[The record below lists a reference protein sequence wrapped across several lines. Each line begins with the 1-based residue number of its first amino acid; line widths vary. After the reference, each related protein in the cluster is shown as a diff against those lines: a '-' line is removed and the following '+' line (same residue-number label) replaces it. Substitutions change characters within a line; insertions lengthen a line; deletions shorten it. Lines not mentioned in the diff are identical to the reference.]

1 MGNKINEEETNM
13 DFGLSFSFPFQDEEW
28 VKKVVLTAVISL
40 IPLIGQIALIG
51 WLVELTRRV
60 IRGDAE
66 PLPDWADFGG
76 ILMLGLKIFAI
87 GFVYALPL
95 MFIVIPM
102 GIVDALV
109 DSESAAA
116 LYSIVTMCFSCF
128 ALIYGLALAFFFPAA
143 VGELAATD
151 DFGAAINP
159 TNIFA
164 HVRAAPNAYL
174 LAFVGTIVAGFLAG
188 FGIILCF
195 VGIIFTTVYAY
206 AVQGHLYGQAYLEA
220 TNA

>member
-1 MGNKINEEETNM
+1 M

-28 VKKVVLTAVISL
+28 VKKIVLTAVISL
-40 IPLIGQIALIG
+40 IPIIGQLALIG

-60 IRGDAE
+60 IRGDTE

-76 ILMLGLKIFAI
+76 ILVLGLKMFAI

-95 MFIVIPM
+95 MFATIPM
-102 GIVDALV
+102 AIF
-109 DSESAAA
+109 DSLIDSDSAAA
-116 LYSIVTMCFSCF
+116 VYTIVTLCFSCF

-151 DFGAAINP
+151 NLGAAINP
-159 TNIFA
+159 MNIIA
-164 HVRAAPNAYL
+164 HLRSAPSAYL
-174 LAFVGTIVAGFLAG
+174 LAFLGTIIAGFLSG

-195 VGIIFTTVYAY
+195 VGVIFTTVYAY

-220 TNA
+220 TKA

>member
-1 MGNKINEEETNM
+1 M

-28 VKKVVLTAVISL
+28 VKKIVLTAVISL
-40 IPLIGQIALIG
+40 IPIIGQLALIG

-60 IRGDAE
+60 IRGDTE

-76 ILMLGLKIFAI
+76 ILVLGLKMFAI

-95 MFIVIPM
+95 MFATIPM
-102 GIVDALV
+102 AIF
-109 DSESAAA
+109 DSLIDSDSAAT
-116 LYSIVTMCFSCF
+116 LYTIVTLCFSCF

-151 DFGAAINP
+151 NLGAAINP
-159 TNIFA
+159 MNIIA
-164 HVRAAPNAYL
+164 HLRAAPSAYL
-174 LAFVGTIVAGFLAG
+174 LAFLGTIVAGFLSG

-195 VGIIFTTVYAY
+195 VGVIFTTVYAY

-220 TNA
+220 TKA

>member
-1 MGNKINEEETNM
+1 M
-13 DFGLSFSFPFQDEEW
+13 DFGLAFSFPFQDEEW

-40 IPLIGQIALIG
+40 IPFIGQFALIG

-76 ILMLGLKIFAI
+76 ILVLGLKMFAI
-87 GFVYALPL
+87 GFVYAIPL
-95 MFIVIPM
+95 MFVAIPM
-102 GIVDALV
+102 AIFDALI
-109 DSESAAA
+109 DSDSAVA
-116 LYSIVTMCFSCF
+116 LYTIVTLCFSCF
-128 ALIYGLALAFFFPAA
+128 ALIYGLALAFFVPAA

-151 DFGAAINP
+151 NLGAAINP
-159 TNIFA
+159 TNIIA
-164 HVRAAPNAYL
+164 HVRAAPSAYL
-174 LAFVGTIVAGFLAG
+174 LAFLGTIVAGFLSG

-195 VGIIFTTVYAY
+195 VGVILTAVYAS